1 MERSLE
7 EEKHELALLV
17 ELILYNQVRS
27 ISEGKVLDRQKRRRE
42 LIDEF
47 IEENIDRFESIPYD
61 EYVRY
66 INFVLERTEKNVNR
80 IKNQKSDDREI

>member
-66 INFVLERTEKNVNR
+66 INFVLERTENNV
-80 IKNQKSDDREI
+80 REINKHKDDDMER